1 MFASFLI
8 TLREGLEAF
17 LLVGICLSYLA
28 KLGASRYN
36 KFIYL
41 GVGLGLVA
49 SLIVAFLFQVVVV
62 SQFESERYNH
72 LLMAGILIF
81 ATLVLTYMAVWMQKQ
96 AKSQVGAMTARIDA
110 AIHGGNLFGLVLL
123 AFLAVMR
130 EGFETV
136 LFFSALLYSGQ
147 GVDLQSGLMGALA
160 GLLVSIALVWGL
172 LRSTRKVALAPFFRW
187 TGLLIIII
195 AAGLLSSAVNMLQA
209 ADIIT
214 FWTTPVFDIS
224 HILDDQGVFGTFLR
238 ALFGYNASPAGLQL
252 LTWALYLAVFVT
264 LWQRSY
270 RPLGSAVPAQG

>member
-41 GVGLGLVA
+41 GVGLGLIA
-49 SLIVAFLFQVVVV
+49 SLVVAFLFQVVV

-81 ATLVLTYMAVWMQKQ
+81 ATLVLTYMAIWMQKQ

-110 AIHGGNLFGLVLL
+110 AIDGGNLFGLVLL

-136 LFFSALLYSGQ
+136 LFFSALIYSGQ
-147 GVDLQSGLMGALA
+147 GVDLQSGLMGAL
-160 GLLVSIALVWGL
+160 
-172 LRSTRKVALAPFFRW
+172 
-187 TGLLIIII
+187 
-195 AAGLLSSAVNMLQA
+195 
-209 ADIIT
+209 
-214 FWTTPVFDIS
+214 
-224 HILDDQGVFGTFLR
+224 
-238 ALFGYNASPAGLQL
+238 
-252 LTWALYLAVFVT
+252 
-264 LWQRSY
+264 
-270 RPLGSAVPAQG
+270 

>member
-36 KFIYL
+36 KLIYL
-41 GVGLGLVA
+41 GVGLGLIA
-49 SLIVAFLFQVVVV
+49 SLVVAFLFQVVV

-81 ATLVLTYMAVWMQKQ
+81 ATLVLTYMAIWMQKQ

-110 AIHGGNLFGLVLL
+110 AIDGGNLFGLVLL

-147 GVDLQSGLMGALA
+147 GVDLQSGLIGALA

-224 HILDDQGVFGTFLR
+224 HILDDKGVFGTFLR

-252 LTWALYLAVFVT
+252 LTWALYLAIFVT

-270 RPLGSAVPAQG
+270 RPKVSAAPAKG

>member
-1 MFASFLI
+1 
-8 TLREGLEAF
+8 
-17 LLVGICLSYLA
+17 V
-28 KLGASRYN
+28 
-36 KFIYL
+36 
-41 GVGLGLVA
+41 LGLIA
-49 SLIVAFLFQVVVV
+49 SLAVAFLFQVVV

-81 ATLVLTYMAVWMQKQ
+81 ATLVLSYMAVWMQKQ

-110 AIHGGNLFGLVLL
+110 AIDTGNLFGLALL

-136 LFFSALLYSGQ
+136 LFFSALVYSGQ
-147 GVDLQSGLMGALA
+147 GVDLHEGLMGALG
-160 GLLVSIALVWGL
+160 GLLLSMVLVWGL

-209 ADIIT
+209 AGVIT
-214 FWTTPVFDIS
+214 LWTEPVFNIS
-224 HILDDQGVFGTFLR
+224 HVLDDQGVFGTFLR

-252 LTWALYLAVFVT
+252 ATWLIYLAVFVT
-264 LWQRSY
+264 LWHRNYS
-270 RPLGSAVPAQG
+270 PKPAPVAQA

>member
-17 LLVGICLSYLA
+17 LLVGICLSYLG

-41 GVGLGLVA
+41 GVVVGLLA
-49 SLIVAFLFQVVVV
+49 SLAVAFLFQVVV

-72 LLMAGILIF
+72 LLMAGILLF

-96 AKSQVGAMTARIDA
+96 AKNQVGAMTARIDEA
-110 AIHGGNLFGLVLL
+110 VGSGDVFGLAFL

-147 GVDLQSGLMGALA
+147 GVDLSSGLAGALG
-160 GLLVSIALVWGL
+160 GLLLAIVLVWLL

-187 TGLLIIII
+187 TGLLIIVI

-209 ADIIT
+209 AGIIT
-214 FWTTPVFDIS
+214 FGTETVFNIS

-238 ALFGYNASPAGLQL
+238 ALFGYNASPAALQL
-252 LTWALYLAVFVT
+252 SVWACYLLIFIT
-264 LWQRSY
+264 LWHRGY
-270 RPLGSAVPAQG
+270 RVRQPRT

>member
-36 KFIYL
+36 NFIYL
-41 GVGLGLVA
+41 GVAVGLIA
-49 SLIVAFLFQVVVV
+49 SLVVAFLFQVVV

-72 LLMAGILIF
+72 LLMAGILLF
-81 ATLVLTYMAVWMQKQ
+81 ATLVLTYMAIWMQKQ
-96 AKSQVGAMTARIDA
+96 AKQQVGAMTARIDA
-110 AIHGGNLFGLVLL
+110 AVSSGDVFGLAFL

-147 GVDLQSGLMGALA
+147 GVELGSGLAGALA
-160 GLLVSIALVWGL
+160 GLLLSVALVWLL

-187 TGLLIIII
+187 SGLLIIII
-195 AAGLLSSAVNMLQA
+195 AAGLLSSAINMLQA
-209 ADIIT
+209 AGVID
-214 FWTTPVFDIS
+214 FWREPVFNIS
-224 HILDDQGVFGTFLR
+224 HVLDDQGVFGTFLR

-252 LTWALYLAVFVT
+252 TVWGAYLLIFIT
-264 LWQRSY
+264 LWHRGY
-270 RPLGSAVPAQG
+270 RQHARRLGA

>member
-36 KFIYL
+36 KLIYL

-49 SLIVAFLFQVVVV
+49 SLVVAFLFQVVV

-110 AIHGGNLFGLVLL
+110 AIDGGNLFGLVLL

-136 LFFSALLYSGQ
+136 LFFSALVYSGQ
-147 GVDLQSGLMGALA
+147 GVDLHQGLMGALA
-160 GLLVSIALVWGL
+160 GLLVSVVLVWGL

-195 AAGLLSSAVNMLQA
+195 AAGLLSSAINMLQA
-209 ADIIT
+209 ADVIT
-214 FWTTPVFDIS
+214 FWTTPVFNIS

-252 LTWALYLAVFVT
+252 LTWGAYLAIFVT
-264 LWQRSY
+264 LWHRSY
-270 RPLGSAVPAQG
+270 RPRVQG